1 MTKKEKMDDIVDLDK
16 NEITMEDIA
25 FVSKDEMSNVEY
37 IVKFNDDL
45 YSDIFLRL
53 THRYFTQE
61 VAQLFWRKVLIHRDE
76 LIEKLNRDPG
86 LVVSCLDYLTNIE
99 NILIDATIIEEGKSQ
114 YIITTNLVDKMT
126 KLFIRAV
133 FDVILEKEMDY
144 SLRTKIP
151 LALLMIDL
159 DDFKEVNDQYGHQK
173 GDEVLSIIGQLI
185 ISSVRKMDVACRYGG
200 EELSVIMPNTE
211 LYESEIIAE
220 RIRKKISEYD
230 FGGFKITAS
239 IGISVFETNDEK
251 MSNLVYLADKA
262 LYLAK
267 KNGKNRVVTSK
278 VINRTEEIKKFG
290 GEDGQDKN

>member
-16 NEITMEDIA
+16 NKITMEDVD
-25 FVSKDEMSNVEY
+25 FVSKDEMSNGEY

-61 VAQLFWRKVLIHRDE
+61 IAQLFWRKVLIHRDE
-76 LIEKLNRDPG
+76 LAEQLNRDPG
-86 LVVSCLDYLTNIE
+86 LVVSCLDYLTNVE

-126 KLFIRAV
+126 NLFIRTV

-144 SLRTKIP
+144 SLRTKTP

-159 DDFKEVNDQYGHQK
+159 DDFKKVNDRFGHQK

-211 LYESEIIAE
+211 LRESEIIAE
-220 RIRKKISEYD
+220 RIRKKISAYD
-230 FGGFKITAS
+230 FGRFTITAS
-239 IGISVFETNDEK
+239 IGISVFEPNDEK
-251 MSNLVYLADKA
+251 MSDLVYLADKA

-278 VINRTEEIKKFG
+278 VINKTEEI
-290 GEDGQDKN
+290 